1 MGQRVKVATSTESGV
16 SSPADIRRETLFEE
30 RYGPGSYERLLAL
43 LRRPCVTFAQIAT
56 RFSVTR
62 ERVRQWHVLLL
73 PSAPSGRER
82 RRQCALSRQRH
93 RLLSDGLFGAFI
105 RHARERAPH
114 LRVEPVLTASG
125 YRTRLGRIDGRLVA
139 LRDASRT
146 ASQEGDSQP
155 LSYRLVGYRGD
166 AELVY
171 FMLNA
176 DSFLAVPVKELSLYG
191 ATFIDD
197 GTDRYESFKN
207 RFHLT

>member
-1 MGQRVKVATSTESGV
+1 VKVATSTGSGA
-16 SSPADIRRETLFEE
+16 SAIDIRREALFEE
-30 RYGPGSYERLLAL
+30 RYGPGSYQRLIAL
-43 LRRPCVTFAQIAT
+43 LQRPCVTFAQIAN

-82 RRQCALSRQRH
+82 RRQCALSRQRQ

-114 LRVEPVLTASG
+114 LRVEPVLTPSG

-139 LRDASRT
+139 LREASRT
-146 ASQEGDSQP
+146 ASPHGDSLP
-155 LSYRLVGYRGD
+155 PSYRLVGYRGD

-176 DSFLAVPVKELSLYG
+176 DSFLVVPVKELSLYG
-191 ATFIDD
+191 ATFVDD
-197 GTDRYESFKN
+197 GADRYEPFKN
-207 RFHLT
+207 RFHVT